1 MNIAPI
7 KYDNSRRYKSANP
20 SFQNL
25 KIMTPEHWDK
35 DILDLVKHNAEIK
48 KLEKVIIFTDGACS
62 GNPGPGG
69 WGAIII
75 KNGKEK
81 EISGRK
87 RNTTNK

>member
-35 DILDLVKHNAEIK
+35 DILDLVKPTY
-48 KLEKVIIFTDGACS
+48 KLTLNI
-62 GNPGPGG
+62 
-69 WGAIII
+69 
-75 KNGKEK
+75 
-81 EISGRK
+81 
-87 RNTTNK
+87 